1 MDLNWAYKAHFQE
14 KLRTKKDD
22 FIEHLQ
28 QIRSIFCWVT
38 VIFTVVF
45 SFYNFIIL
53 LIHVFESGKFR
64 LDKGEIWRLG
74 FWSIFLS
81 SFWVAPVILQMAG
94 QNPNMDQFEAYF
106 KRADLDGDGRISGA
120 EAVGFFQ
127 GSGLPKQVLAQ
138 VTFLLG
144 SLLSDCFWRE
154 FFELF
159 RRKIWFVFSTQ
170 LVWVSKM
177 P

>member
-1 MDLNWAYKAHFQE
+1 
-14 KLRTKKDD
+14 
-22 FIEHLQ
+22 
-28 QIRSIFCWVT
+28 
-38 VIFTVVF
+38 
-45 SFYNFIIL
+45 
-53 LIHVFESGKFR
+53 
-64 LDKGEIWRLG
+64 
-74 FWSIFLS
+74 
-81 SFWVAPVILQMAG
+81 MAG
-94 QNPNMDQFEAYF
+94 QNPTMDQFEAYF

-159 RRKIWFVFSTQ
+159 RRKI
-170 LVWVSKM
+170 
-177 P
+177 